1 MINNWAQQG
10 GDLGVRLPFKLI
22 TGETACDAGD
32 EVCNL
37 YAWLSAGIDE
47 PDIGQLAAGMACGVS
62 SRDVDN
68 AFGGQ
73 CGLFV
78 VYNGDRLGVRAPMV
92 DSAVQ
97 RRKQRLHQW
106 CQLEVLQI
114 GSPRGFGG
122 GPGGAQ

>member
-68 AFGGQ
+68 AFGGSM
-73 CGLFV
+73 
-78 VYNGDRLGVRAPMV
+78 RTVRR
-92 DSAVQ
+92 VQ
-97 RRKQRLHQW
+97 RRSSGRK
-106 CQLEVLQI
+106 
-114 GSPRGFGG
+114 SPNGG
-122 GPGGAQ
+122 